1 MLADAERELIHHFF
15 SEEDARRKRSL
26 VLVWVLIIAT
36 DLLVLV
42 AYFQTEDIGT
52 VLLRVW
58 PALVAVLTLVF
69 FVLRGSVRSQRTME
83 ARLND
88 LLSTVDLDWEDIS
101 ELELPKARQ
110 SLVLDA
116 FADKSMVEGQVN
128 TAYRRTRGGDEKG
141 PAFGE
146 EKAGFEVASKRQDPA
161 VHEADYEGLV
171 GPLGTGEV
179 LVEEANESYATQAQ
193 ERWEASEK
201 ADMDMIEAGVERLGD
216 LVAAGWFEKN
226 VKDGAVND
234 LMGTNHED
242 GEP

>member
-1 MLADAERELIHHFF
+1 MLADADRELIHHFF
-15 SEEDARRKRSL
+15 SEEDAKRKRSL
-26 VLVWVLIIAT
+26 VLVWTLIIIT
-36 DLLVLV
+36 DLLLLI
-42 AYFQTEDIGT
+42 AYAQTEDIRT
-52 VLLRVW
+52 VLLRAW
-58 PALVAVLTLVF
+58 PVFVAMLILVSL
-69 FVLRGSVRSQRTME
+69 VLRGSIRRQRTME

-88 LLSTVDLDWEDIS
+88 VLNTVDLAWEDIS
-101 ELELPKARQ
+101 ELELPKGRQ

-116 FADKSMVEGQVN
+116 FADKSMTEAKVN

-146 EKAGFEVASKRQDPA
+146 QKAGFEVASKRQDPA
-161 VHEADYEGLV
+161 VHEADYDGLV
-171 GPLGTGEV
+171 GPLGMGEV

-201 ADMDMIEAGVERLGD
+201 ADMDMIEAGVDRLGD

-226 VKDGAVND
+226 AKDGAVDD
-234 LMGTNHED
+234 LMGINHED

>member
-36 DLLVLV
+36 DLLMLV

-52 VLLRVW
+52 VLLQVW

>member
-1 MLADAERELIHHFF
+1 
-15 SEEDARRKRSL
+15 
-26 VLVWVLIIAT
+26 
-36 DLLVLV
+36 
-42 AYFQTEDIGT
+42 
-52 VLLRVW
+52 
-58 PALVAVLTLVF
+58 
-69 FVLRGSVRSQRTME
+69 ME

-179 LVEEANESYATQAQ
+179 LVEEANESYAAQAQ

>member
-15 SEEDARRKRSL
+15 SKEDARRKRSL

-36 DLLVLV
+36 DLLMLV

-179 LVEEANESYATQAQ
+179 LVEEANESYAAQAQ

>member
-36 DLLVLV
+36 DLLMLV

-179 LVEEANESYATQAQ
+179 LVEEANESYAAQAQ
-193 ERWEASEK
+193 ERWEASEI

>member
-1 MLADAERELIHHFF
+1 MLADADRELIHHFF
-15 SEEDARRKRSL
+15 SKEDARRKRSL
-26 VLVWVLIIAT
+26 VLVWVLIIVT
-36 DLLVLV
+36 DLLMLV

-179 LVEEANESYATQAQ
+179 LVEEANESYAAQAQ

>member
-36 DLLVLV
+36 DLLMLV

-179 LVEEANESYATQAQ
+179 LVEEANESYAAQAQ
-193 ERWEASEK
+193 ERWGASEK

>member
-1 MLADAERELIHHFF
+1 MLADADRELIHHFF
-15 SEEDARRKRSL
+15 SKEDARRKRSL
-26 VLVWVLIIAT
+26 VLVWVLIIVT
-36 DLLVLV
+36 DLLMLV

-58 PALVAVLTLVF
+58 PALVAVLILVF

-179 LVEEANESYATQAQ
+179 LVEEANESYAAQAQ
-193 ERWEASEK
+193 ERWEASEI

>member
-179 LVEEANESYATQAQ
+179 LVEEANESYAAQAQ
-193 ERWEASEK
+193 ERWGASEK

>member
-1 MLADAERELIHHFF
+1 MLADADRELIHHFF
-15 SEEDARRKRSL
+15 SKEDARRKRSL

-36 DLLVLV
+36 DLLMLV

-179 LVEEANESYATQAQ
+179 LVEEANESYAAQAQ

>member
-1 MLADAERELIHHFF
+1 MLADADRELIHHFF
-15 SEEDARRKRSL
+15 SKEDARRKRSL

-36 DLLVLV
+36 DLLMLV
-42 AYFQTEDIGT
+42 AYFQTEDIGA

-179 LVEEANESYATQAQ
+179 LVEEANESYAAQAQ

>member
-36 DLLVLV
+36 DLLMLV

-58 PALVAVLTLVF
+58 PALVAVLILVF

-179 LVEEANESYATQAQ
+179 LVEEANESYAAQAQ

>member
-179 LVEEANESYATQAQ
+179 LVEEANESYAAQAQ

>member
-1 MLADAERELIHHFF
+1 M
-15 SEEDARRKRSL
+15 
-26 VLVWVLIIAT
+26 
-36 DLLVLV
+36 LV

>member
-36 DLLVLV
+36 DLLMLV

-58 PALVAVLTLVF
+58 PALVAVLILVF

>member
-1 MLADAERELIHHFF
+1 MLADADRELIHHFF
-15 SEEDARRKRSL
+15 SKEDARRKRSL

-36 DLLVLV
+36 DLLMLV

-58 PALVAVLTLVF
+58 PALVAVLILVF

-179 LVEEANESYATQAQ
+179 LVEEANESYAAQAQ

>member
-36 DLLVLV
+36 DLLMLV

>member
-1 MLADAERELIHHFF
+1 MLADADRELIHHFF
-15 SEEDARRKRSL
+15 SKEDARRKRSL
-26 VLVWVLIIAT
+26 VLVWVLIIVT
-36 DLLVLV
+36 DLLMLV

-58 PALVAVLTLVF
+58 PALVAVLILVF

-179 LVEEANESYATQAQ
+179 LVEEANESYAAQAQ

>member
-1 MLADAERELIHHFF
+1 MLADADRELIHHFF
-15 SEEDARRKRSL
+15 SKEDARRKRSL

-36 DLLVLV
+36 DLLMLV
-42 AYFQTEDIGT
+42 AYFQTEDIGA

>member
-36 DLLVLV
+36 DLLMLV
-42 AYFQTEDIGT
+42 AYFQTEDIGA

-179 LVEEANESYATQAQ
+179 LVEEANESYAAQAQ

>member
-1 MLADAERELIHHFF
+1 MLADADRELIHHFF
-15 SEEDARRKRSL
+15 SKEDARRKRSL

-179 LVEEANESYATQAQ
+179 LVEEANESYAAQAQ

>member
-1 MLADAERELIHHFF
+1 MLADADRELIHHFF
-15 SEEDARRKRSL
+15 SKEDARRKRSL

-36 DLLVLV
+36 DLLMLV

>member
-26 VLVWVLIIAT
+26 VLIWVLIIAT
-36 DLLVLV
+36 DLLMLV

-179 LVEEANESYATQAQ
+179 LVEEANESYAAQAQ

>member
-1 MLADAERELIHHFF
+1 MLADADRELIHHFF

-36 DLLVLV
+36 DLLMLV

-179 LVEEANESYATQAQ
+179 LVEEANESYAAQAQ

>member
-26 VLVWVLIIAT
+26 VLVWVLIIVT
-36 DLLVLV
+36 DLLMLV

-58 PALVAVLTLVF
+58 PALVAVLILVF

>member
-26 VLVWVLIIAT
+26 VLVWVLIIVT
-36 DLLVLV
+36 DLLMLV

-179 LVEEANESYATQAQ
+179 LVEEANESYAAQAQ

>member
-36 DLLVLV
+36 DLLMLV

-179 LVEEANESYATQAQ
+179 LVEEANESYAAQAQ

>member
-36 DLLVLV
+36 DLLMLV

-146 EKAGFEVASKRQDPA
+146 EKAGFEGGIKASRPCCSRG
-161 VHEADYEGLV
+161 GL
-171 GPLGTGEV
+171 
-179 LVEEANESYATQAQ
+179 
-193 ERWEASEK
+193 R
-201 ADMDMIEAGVERLGD
+201 RLGRSF
-216 LVAAGWFEKN
+216 G
-226 VKDGAVND
+226 DG
-234 LMGTNHED
+234 
-242 GEP
+242 